1 MFYHS
6 FMSGCIAGCVA
17 SFSVNPFDGK
27 LVSLC
32 FESTDITILNIYLFH
47 SDKLSHTYSYNKT
60 TEKSILYFKGSQVK
74 ISKF

>member
-27 LVSLC
+27 YSFLFVLKAQ
-32 FESTDITILNIYLFH
+32 ITILNI
-47 SDKLSHTYSYNKT
+47 
-60 TEKSILYFKGSQVK
+60 
-74 ISKF
+74 

>member
-27 LVSLC
+27 YSFLFSIC
-32 FESTDITILNIYLFH
+32 FESTDNLFH
-47 SDKLSHTYSYNKT
+47 CDELSHS
-60 TEKSILYFKGSQVK
+60 EKSILYLKGSRVK